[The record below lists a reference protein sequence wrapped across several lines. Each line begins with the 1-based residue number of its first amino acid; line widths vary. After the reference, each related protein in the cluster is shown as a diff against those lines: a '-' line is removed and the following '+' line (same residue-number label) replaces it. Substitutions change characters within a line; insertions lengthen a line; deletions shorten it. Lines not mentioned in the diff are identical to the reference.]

1 MASSEKG
8 TQPSLR
14 GQAKAW
20 RQDERDRASLG
31 GKKAPDLFPRWVTT
45 ERNCMAASK
54 GVKQLLEGFEEL
66 LRRRAFH
73 LAKPKVSILGR
84 GNRETE
90 DAL

>member
-1 MASSEKG
+1 
-8 TQPSLR
+8 
-14 GQAKAW
+14 
-20 RQDERDRASLG
+20 
-31 GKKAPDLFPRWVTT
+31 
-45 ERNCMAASK
+45 MAASK